1 MWLVFDHL
9 WGARA
14 AVEMRKTF
22 VSGLRSLAQLERE
35 PLPGEKR
42 VAIQRCY
49 SLRETINTYFDQVRA
64 LADGVLFEFGPS
76 RQQDLALRDRI
87 RRWQPHLRTLF
98 LMRVALLKYRL
109 RLSGFDL
116 PEPVELAQ
124 QEFDE
129 ELARVLD
136 GMADRVEGKASARKA
151 NLEHSF
157 EHLEETIR
165 SCCSE
170 GPQKLPTAEL
180 QTFLALSRSIES
192 VAISLDK
199 EI

>member
-1 MWLVFDHL
+1 
-9 WGARA
+9 
-14 AVEMRKTF
+14 
-22 VSGLRSLAQLERE
+22 
-35 PLPGEKR
+35 
-42 VAIQRCY
+42 
-49 SLRETINTYFDQVRA
+49 
-64 LADGVLFEFGPS
+64 
-76 RQQDLALRDRI
+76 
-87 RRWQPHLRTLF
+87 
-98 LMRVALLKYRL
+98 LLKYRL

-129 ELARVLD
+129 ELAKVLD
-136 GMADRVEGKASARKA
+136 GMADRMVGKVSERKD

-157 EHLEETIR
+157 EHLEQTIR

-170 GPQKLPTAEL
+170 GPQELPTAEL

-192 VAISLDK
+192 VTMSLSK